1 MDKYLVRIRA
11 SAFADNVPHRDLLI
25 TQEHCLFADG
35 RLVPARML
43 VNGSS
48 IVLDQSIE
56 TFTYYHVELE
66 RHGILL
72 AEGLPAESYL
82 DTGNRG
88 NFSNH
93 ASVSIAP
100 DFAVHAAHKDWSEAA
115 APLATE
121 RAIVEPIWQRLND
134 RAAALG
140 LAGSGDMTAST
151 TDDSGL
157 HLLTAA
163 GDVLHPVRVRGEK
176 HLFIVPARA
185 GALTLRSRT
194 FRPADSFGAYVDDRR
209 ALGVLVG
216 EIVRTSGRQSQRF
229 VAHLT
234 ADTLAGWHRP
244 ESATARWTNGN
255 ATLPFNDDTA
265 QPAVL
270 EIRIMQTGPY
280 KLETEQTPA
289 RLTA

>member
-1 MDKYLVRIRA
+1 
-11 SAFADNVPHRDLLI
+11 VPHRDLLI
-25 TQEHCLFADG
+25 TQEHCLLTDG

-43 VNGSS
+43 VNGST

-72 AEGLPAESYL
+72 AEGLAAESYM

-93 ASVSIAP
+93 ATINLAP

-121 RAIVEPIWQRLND
+121 RAIVEPIWQRLNG
-134 RAAALG
+134 RAAMLG
-140 LAGSGDMTAST
+140 IANSADMTASAT
-151 TDDSGL
+151 GDAGL
-157 HLLTAA
+157 HLVTAA
-163 GDVLHPVRVRGEK
+163 GDVLHPVRVSGEK

-194 FRPADSFGAYVDDRR
+194 FRPADAVGAYVDDRR

-216 EIVRTSGRQSQRF
+216 EIVRTTGRQSQSF
-229 VAHLT
+229 FDHLT
-234 ADTLAGWHRP
+234 AGTLAGWHRP
-244 ESATARWTNGN
+244 EAATARWTNGN
-255 ATLPFNDDTA
+255 ATLPVKGDPA
-265 QPAVL
+265 QPALL
-270 EIRIMQTGPY
+270 EIQIMQTGPY
-280 KLETEQTPA
+280 KQEPKQTPA